1 MIVQYCTGVDFPV
14 LCTHRY
20 CMYRVQVVNG
30 CACRSRPVCLPCG
43 WPSMTDSVG
52 SILNA
57 EVRWAFYKNTEQES
71 QNGGVAGKF
80 PPTQQYLSVFL
91 HMWRPGLFWGTYDF
105 VCSKKKS
112 VLFRTTDNVWSYSHN
127 PESDFSFNNRKGFH
141 NDKFILK
148 SSPE

>member
-14 LCTHRY
+14 LCTRRY

-105 VCSKKKS
+105 VCSKKNQCCLGRLIMCEVIPITQNQIFHS
-112 VLFRTTDNVWSYSHN
+112 TTEKAFLMKNV
-127 PESDFSFNNRKGFH
+127 F
-141 NDKFILK
+141 
-148 SSPE
+148 